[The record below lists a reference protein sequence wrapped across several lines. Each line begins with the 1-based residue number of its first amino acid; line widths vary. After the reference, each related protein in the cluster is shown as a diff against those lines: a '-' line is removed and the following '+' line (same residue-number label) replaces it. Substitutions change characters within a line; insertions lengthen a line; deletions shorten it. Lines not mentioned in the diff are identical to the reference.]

1 MAHPAPPRPAR
12 SATGPR
18 RVLLA
23 GSAGNFTEWYEFGVY
38 AAFATVIAD
47 RFFTPAQAAGQGGAG
62 PLVAT
67 YASFAVSFF
76 FRPAGALLFGRV
88 GDRVGRRPALVL
100 VITLMT
106 LATTLIGLLPDRDA
120 IGVAAPWMLTLLRV
134 LQGLCLGGEFGGAV
148 ALMTESAPPGRRGR
162 HGAWQSFT
170 VALGLLAG
178 AAVAALLSALLP
190 PAALHAWGWRIPFL
204 LALPLGLAAYR
215 LRAGLPDDPP
225 PPALTAA
232 PAPPEAVPPEAVPP
246 APGAAPR
253 AAPRPALPPFPGAPP
268 RTPAPQTP
276 TGLDLP
282 LRGNTQPAL
291 GAPLS
296 GSRGSS
302 SAQGAERPV
311 PGSGA
316 EPLGTV
322 EGRGG
327 AGSAQRPDPARPTGA
342 APPAAGAGLPG
353 PVGSGTAV
361 RGTGSAASGS
371 APAPTTPGGSGTA
384 RAVLLAVARLMGWS
398 AAGYTFLVVLP
409 SYLQATLGASFRQA
423 LTATALA
430 NLGFAAAI
438 LPAGIL
444 SDRIGRRPVML
455 AGALGVTLLALPLLH
470 LLQDPAAS
478 APAKAAAVLAAGATV
493 GLLAGPGPAMLA
505 ETFPARVRCTGPGLA
520 YALTGAVFS
529 GCAGLVITALTAAT
543 GDHDVPAYYAA
554 GTCAL
559 SALALAGLRGDG
571 HLRPLE

>member
-1 MAHPAPPRPAR
+1 MSPLAPARPAR
-12 SATGPR
+12 PAAGPR

-38 AAFATVIAD
+38 GAFATVIAD
-47 RFFTPAQAAGQGGAG
+47 RFFTPSATAGPGGAG

-88 GDRVGRRPALVL
+88 GDRVGRRHALVL
-100 VITLMT
+100 VIALMT
-106 LATTLIGLLPDRDA
+106 LATTLIGLLPTRDA
-120 IGVAAPWMLTLLRV
+120 IGPAAPWLLTLLRV

-178 AAVAALLSALLP
+178 AAVAALLATVLS

-215 LRAGLPDDPP
+215 LRTGLPDDPARAAAPTRPRP
-225 PPALTAA
+225 PDSGPAGRVPPGAARPGRAAPAGTAPAHTAPIAPAATVRTDPAGAGTAPAATVRTDPAGAGTA
-232 PAPPEAVPPEAVPP
+232 PAPP
-246 APGAAPR
+246 
-253 AAPRPALPPFPGAPP
+253 
-268 RTPAPQTP
+268 
-276 TGLDLP
+276 
-282 LRGNTQPAL
+282 
-291 GAPLS
+291 
-296 GSRGSS
+296 
-302 SAQGAERPV
+302 
-311 PGSGA
+311 
-316 EPLGTV
+316 
-322 EGRGG
+322 
-327 AGSAQRPDPARPTGA
+327 
-342 APPAAGAGLPG
+342 
-353 PVGSGTAV
+353 
-361 RGTGSAASGS
+361 
-371 APAPTTPGGSGTA
+371 GGSGPG
-384 RAVLLAVARLMGWS
+384 RAVLLGVARLMGWS

-409 SYLQATLGASFRQA
+409 SYLQATLGASFQEA
-423 LTATALA
+423 LAATALA

-455 AGALGVTLLALPLLH
+455 AGALGVTFLALPLLH
-470 LLQDPAAS
+470 LLQDPAAG
-478 APAKAAAVLAAGATV
+478 APARAAAVLGAGATV

-505 ETFPARVRCTGPGLA
+505 ETFPARVRCTGLGLA

-529 GCAGLVITALTAAT
+529 GCAGLLITAVTAAT

-559 SALALAGLRGDG
+559 SALALAGLRGDD
-571 HLRPLE
+571 HRRPLE